1 MTGQAPSFAPMH
13 DYTAA
18 VYPVNDQLLST
29 RDLLSRFVDTEHHIN
44 GLSRFSDLHLKTG
57 EAVPYRYDGDLAPV
71 PGGVPLTREICERL
85 VFPLLNPKQI
95 ELIQADPP
103 TDIDASW
110 EWPEHKTN
118 FRLNVFHDRDG
129 LSAVLRVLPTN
140 IPEVDQIGF
149 PNDRVWQEIC
159 GLSQGL
165 VLVTGQ
171 TGTGKSTTIAAML
184 KQINRTRRVRVI
196 TLEDPIEYIL
206 KSDRALFSQREVNRH
221 VGSFAQG
228 LRSALREDPDII
240 YVGEMRD
247 PETAALALTAAET
260 GHLVFSTLHT
270 RDTRSAITR
279 IIDMFPAERTKEVA
293 TQLSL
298 SLHSVMCGRLLSRV
312 GGGRILAMEVLKN
325 TTPVGNLIR
334 TGAVHQIQS
343 LIETGMK
350 DGMNTLDHHLQLL
363 LHTGKITREEAL
375 LAANDPAAFPPPPVA
390 PAKKG
395 WLGK

>member
-1 MTGQAPSFAPMH
+1 MP
-13 DYTAA
+13 DYTAP
-18 VYPVNDQLLST
+18 VYPVNNQLLST
-29 RDLLSRFVDTEHHIN
+29 RDLLARFVDPAHHLN
-44 GLSRFSDLHLKTG
+44 GLSRYSDLHLKIG
-57 EAVPYRYDGDLAPV
+57 EPAAYRYDGDLAPV
-71 PGGVPLTREICERL
+71 PGATPLTPEVCEQL
-85 VFPLLNPKQI
+85 VFPLLNPQQI
-95 ELIQADPP
+95 ALLQANPP
-103 TDIDASW
+103 TDVDASW
-110 EWPEHKTN
+110 EWPEHKMN
-118 FRLNVFHDRDG
+118 FRLNVFHDREG
-129 LSAVLRVLPTN
+129 LSAVLRVLPAS
-140 IPEVDQIGF
+140 IPEIDRIGF
-149 PNDRVWQEIC
+149 PSDRVWREIC
-159 GLSQGL
+159 ALSQGL

-184 KQINRTRRVRVI
+184 RQINRTRRVRVI
-196 TLEDPIEYIL
+196 TLEDPIEYIF
-206 KSDRALFSQREVNRH
+206 KSEHALFSQREVNRH

-279 IIDMFPAERTKEVA
+279 IIDMFPPERVKEVA

-298 SLHSVMCGRLLSRV
+298 SLHSVICVRHLSRV
-312 GGGRILAMEVLKN
+312 GGGRILAMEVLRN

-334 TGAVHQIQS
+334 TGAVQQIQS

-363 LHTGKITREEAL
+363 LQAGEISREEAL
-375 LAANDPAAFPPPPVA
+375 LAANDPAAFPA
-390 PAKKG
+390 PAAPPRKG

>member
-1 MTGQAPSFAPMH
+1 MH

-18 VYPVNDQLLST
+18 VYPVNNQLLST
-29 RDLLSRFVDTEHHIN
+29 RDLLSSFVDPAHHLN
-44 GLSRFSDLHLKTG
+44 GLSRFSDLHLKIG
-57 EAVPYRYDGDLAPV
+57 EPVTDRYDGDLSPIPGAAPLSRSV
-71 PGGVPLTREICERL
+71 CEQL
-85 VFPLLNPKQI
+85 IFPLLNPKQI
-95 ELIQADPP
+95 ELLQATPP
-103 TDIDASW
+103 SDIDASW
-110 EWPEHKTN
+110 EWTEQKTN
-118 FRLNVFHDRDG
+118 FRLNVFHDREG

-196 TLEDPIEYIL
+196 TLEDPIEYIF
-206 KSDRALFSQREVNRH
+206 KSEQALFSQREVNRH
-221 VGSFAQG
+221 VGSFEQG

-247 PETAALALTAAET
+247 PETASLALTAAET

-279 IIDMFPAERTKEVA
+279 IVDMFPAERTKEVA
-293 TQLSL
+293 AQLSL
-298 SLHSVMCGRLLSRV
+298 SLHSVMCGKLLSRV

-325 TTPVGNLIR
+325 TTPIGNLIR

-363 LHTGKITREEAL
+363 LQNGEITREEAL
-375 LAANDPAAFPPPPVA
+375 LVANDASAFPAPVA
-390 PAKKG
+390 PPRKG

>member
-1 MTGQAPSFAPMH
+1 MH
-13 DYTAA
+13 DYTTA

-29 RDLLSRFVDTEHHIN
+29 RDLLTRFVDPEHHLN

-57 EAVPYRYDGDLAPV
+57 EVATYRYDGDLAPIA
-71 PGGVPLTREICERL
+71 GGVPLTQQICEKL

-95 ELIQADPP
+95 ELLQADPP

-110 EWPEHKTN
+110 EWPDHKTN
-118 FRLNVFHDRDG
+118 FRLNVFHDREG
-129 LSAVLRVLPTN
+129 LSAVLRVLPTD
-140 IPEVDQIGF
+140 IPEVEQIGF
-149 PNDRVWQEIC
+149 PSDRVWQEVC

-298 SLHSVMCGRLLSRV
+298 SLHSVMCGKLLSRV

-325 TTPVGNLIR
+325 TTPVSNLIR
-334 TGAVHQIQS
+334 SAAVHQIQS

-363 LHTGKITREEAL
+363 LNSGEITREEAM
-375 LAANDPAAFPPPPVA
+375 LAANDPAAFPSPPLA